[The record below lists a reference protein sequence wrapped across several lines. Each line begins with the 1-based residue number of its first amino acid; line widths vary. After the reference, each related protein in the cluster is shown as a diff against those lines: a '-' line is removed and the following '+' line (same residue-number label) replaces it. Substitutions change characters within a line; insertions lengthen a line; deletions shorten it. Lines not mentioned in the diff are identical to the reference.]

1 VPAAYHH
8 VRAIAAAAGPAE
20 VRGELAPLGP
30 AADHDRPAAGVGDAG
45 AEHQADRAGAE
56 DRDRVAALHVRPGH
70 AVEATRER
78 LDERGDLGREAVGD
92 GEEVA
97 AGDPLRHEQELRV
110 GAVQQRKQALAEGLV
125 AAPARPAVPARR
137 GVGRD
142 HAPAGRRVHP
152 AELVPERARPRAEQH
167 GVTPV
172 VRLRVGA
179 VGECDL
185 DLDEH
190 VAGSRLGTGDVL
202 EPDVARP
209 VEDQRPHGVKT
220 TFRAS
225 PRR

>member
-1 VPAAYHH
+1 MSPLLAHPGARDAVQ
-8 VRAIAAAAGPAE
+8 AAG
-20 VRGELAPLGP
+20 
-30 AADHDRPAAGVGDAG
+30 
-45 AEHQADRAGAE
+45 
-56 DRDRVAALHVRPGH
+56 
-70 AVEATRER
+70 ER

-110 GAVQQRKQALAEGLV
+110 RAVQQREQALAQGLV
-125 AAPARPAVPARR
+125 AAPARRALPARR
-137 GVGRD
+137 RVGRD
-142 HAPAGRRVHP
+142 HATPGRRVHP
-152 AELVPERARPRAEQH
+152 AELVTERARRRAEQH
-167 GVTPV
+167 RVSPV

-179 VGECDL
+179 VGERDL

-190 VAGSRLGTGDVL
+190 VAGPRLGPGDVL

-209 VEDQRPHGVKT
+209 VEDQCLHGVKT